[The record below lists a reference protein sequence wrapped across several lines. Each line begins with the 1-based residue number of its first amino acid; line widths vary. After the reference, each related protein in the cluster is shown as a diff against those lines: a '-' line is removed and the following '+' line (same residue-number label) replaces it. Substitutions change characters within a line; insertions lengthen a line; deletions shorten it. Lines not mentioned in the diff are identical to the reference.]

1 MDRRHF
7 AKSTAALLAVTATAF
22 SMANSL
28 PELAGEQ
35 RPPSRRQVVLDTET
49 TGLSPQMGHRIIEI
63 GAVEL
68 INGERTGSQFHTY
81 LDPERDIDPGA
92 ETVHGISR
100 GFLNGKPRFEDVS
113 ADLLAYLAGAELI
126 IHNARFDLGFLDS
139 ELARL
144 GALPIQS
151 HCPKVTDT
159 LALARNF
166 HPKQRNSLDALCARY
181 EISTSN
187 RELHGA
193 LLDAELLA
201 KVYLSMKTTH
211 GSPQ

>member
-7 AKSTAALLAVTATAF
+7 AKTTVALLTVTATAF
-22 SMANSL
+22 SMANRL
-28 PELAGEQ
+28 PESAGEQ
-35 RPPSRRQVVLDTET
+35 RPASRRQVVLDTET
-49 TGLSPQMGHRIIEI
+49 TGLSPKMGHRIIEI

-68 INGERTGSQFHTY
+68 VDGERTGTQLHTY
-81 LDPERDIDPGA
+81 LDPERDIDPAA
-92 ETVHGISR
+92 EKVHGISR
-100 GFLNGKPRFEDVS
+100 GFLIGKPRFEDVS
-113 ADLLAYLAGAELI
+113 ADLLAYLTGAELI

-144 GALPIQS
+144 GALPIQA
-151 HCPKVTDT
+151 HCQKVIDT

-181 EISTSN
+181 GISTSN

-201 KVYLSMKTTH
+201 QVYLSMTMAHPVK
-211 GSPQ
+211 

>member
-7 AKSTAALLAVTATAF
+7 AKKIAALLAVTASAF

-28 PELAGEQ
+28 PESAGEQ
-35 RPPSRRQVVLDTET
+35 RPSSRRQVVLDTET
-49 TGLSPQMGHRIIEI
+49 TGLSPQLGHRIIEI
-63 GAVEL
+63 GAVVL
-68 INGERTGSQFHTY
+68 VDGERTGSQFHTY
-81 LDPERDIDPGA
+81 LDPERDIDPAA

-100 GFLNGKPRFEDVS
+100 GFLDGKPHFEDVS
-113 ADLLAYLAGAELI
+113 DELLAYLAGSELI

-151 HCPKVTDT
+151 HCPRVIDT
-159 LALARNF
+159 LALARIL
-166 HPKQRNSLDALCARY
+166 HPKQRNSLDALYARY
-181 EISTSN
+181 EISILN

-201 KVYLSMKTTH
+201 QVYLSMAH
-211 GSPQ
+211 GATR